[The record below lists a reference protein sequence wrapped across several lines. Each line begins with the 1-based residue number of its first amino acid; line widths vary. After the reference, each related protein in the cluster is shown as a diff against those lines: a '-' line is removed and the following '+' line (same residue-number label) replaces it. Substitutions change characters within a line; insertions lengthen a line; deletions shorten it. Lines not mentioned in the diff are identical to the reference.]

1 MEMEMETKGNQ
12 GDQTQA
18 SQTGTLQTAA
28 ASRKNG
34 MTAKEP
40 PVEPDWARQ
49 PEPTNDFLHMEHVG
63 V

>member
-1 MEMEMETKGNQ
+1 METKKNQGNQ
-12 GDQTQA
+12 AQT
-18 SQTGTLQTAA
+18 SQTGMPQTAA
-28 ASRKNG
+28 ASGKNG
-34 MTAKEP
+34 LTAKEP